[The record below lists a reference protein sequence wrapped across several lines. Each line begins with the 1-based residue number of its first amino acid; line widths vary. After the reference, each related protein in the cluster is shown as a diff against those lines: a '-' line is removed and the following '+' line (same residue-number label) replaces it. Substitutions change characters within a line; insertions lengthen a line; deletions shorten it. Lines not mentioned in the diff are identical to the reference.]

1 MGMRDRRA
9 SHNTR
14 FTMKKKTGSVE
25 QWLQFIGKDK
35 LQTFQDNFAKAYGVS
50 MMFLDMNGHPLT
62 VGSQNSLFCFTIEK
76 EHATR
81 CQENFL
87 NDRDSMMKGEPFVH
101 VCPFGITCLYVP
113 VYFNDQLTA
122 FAEIGGLTYDNST
135 IPDNLKNRFHITSF
149 SKEKTLD
156 ILHLLDSMLR
166 LLNVNI
172 SLTREDKK
180 KKQDDT
186 MTSRL
191 RDDRISK
198 REHEIVMLL
207 CKGYS
212 NKQIS
217 QQLFISETTVKTH
230 ISNILAKLNLH
241 DRMQIV
247 VHYYNKNNGALPA
260 DSDDNDEET
269 D

>member
-1 MGMRDRRA
+1 
-9 SHNTR
+9 
-14 FTMKKKTGSVE
+14 MKKKTGSVE

-50 MMFLDMNGHPLT
+50 MIFLDINGHPLT

-76 EHATR
+76 QHSVR
-81 CQENFL
+81 CQENFQ
-87 NDRDSMMKGEPFVH
+87 NDKEAMLKGEPFIH

-113 VYFNDQLTA
+113 VFFNDRLTA
-122 FAEIGGLTYDNST
+122 FAGIGGLTYENGT
-135 IPDNLKNRFHITSF
+135 IPDNLRDRFHITSY
-149 SKEKTLD
+149 SKEKTQN
-156 ILHLLDSMLR
+156 ILLLLDSMLR
-166 LLNVNI
+166 LLNVNTA
-172 SLTREDKK
+172 LTQGE
-180 KKQDDT
+180 KKQTQEDT
-186 MTSRL
+186 LPTRL

-198 REHEIVMLL
+198 REREIVMLL

-247 VHYYNKNNGALPA
+247 VHYYNKNNGALPD
-260 DSDDNDEET
+260 DSDNDNNEE
-269 D
+269 DD

>member
-1 MGMRDRRA
+1 
-9 SHNTR
+9 
-14 FTMKKKTGSVE
+14 MKKKTGSVE

-50 MMFLDMNGHPLT
+50 MIFLDVNGHPLT
-62 VGSQNSLFCFTIEK
+62 VGSQNSLFCFTIGK
-76 EHATR
+76 EHAVR
-81 CQENFL
+81 CQENFQ
-87 NDRDSMMKGEPFVH
+87 NDKDSMLKGEPFLH

-113 VYFNDQLTA
+113 VFFNDRLTA
-122 FAEIGGLTYDNST
+122 FAGIGGLTYENST
-135 IPDNLKNRFHITSF
+135 IPENLKNRFHITRY
-149 SKEKTLD
+149 SKEKTQN
-156 ILHLLDSMLR
+156 ILMLLDSMLR

-172 SLTREDKK
+172 SLTQGETKPA
-180 KKQDDT
+180 QEET
-186 MTSRL
+186 LPTRL
-191 RDDRISK
+191 RDERISK

-207 CKGYS
+207 CKGFS
-212 NKQIS
+212 NRQIA

-247 VHYYNKNNGALPA
+247 VYYYNKNDAA
-260 DSDDNDEET
+260 VTAESEDEET

>member
-1 MGMRDRRA
+1 
-9 SHNTR
+9 
-14 FTMKKKTGSVE
+14 MKKKTGSVE

-50 MMFLDMNGHPLT
+50 MMFLDMNGQPLT

-76 EHATR
+76 EHAIR

-87 NDRDSMMKGEPFVH
+87 NDKESMMKGEPFIH

-122 FAEIGGLTYDNST
+122 FAEIGGLTYENSL
-135 IPDNLKNRFHITSF
+135 IPENLKNRFHITSY
-149 SKEKTLD
+149 SKDKTLD

-172 SLTREDKK
+172 SLTQGEKK
-180 KKQDDT
+180 KKQDDSLP
-186 MTSRL
+186 MRL

-247 VHYYNKNNGALPA
+247 VHYYNKGNGALPD
-260 DSDDNDEET
+260 DSEDENEKT

>member
-1 MGMRDRRA
+1 
-9 SHNTR
+9 
-14 FTMKKKTGSVE
+14 MKKKTGSVE
-25 QWLQFIGKDK
+25 QWLQFVGKDK

-50 MMFLDMNGHPLT
+50 MIFLDVNGHPLT

-76 EHATR
+76 EHSVR
-81 CQENFL
+81 CQENFQNDKDTML
-87 NDRDSMMKGEPFVH
+87 NGEPFLH

-113 VYFNDQLTA
+113 VFFNDRLTA
-122 FAEIGGLTYDNST
+122 FAGIGGLTYDNST
-135 IPDNLKNRFHITSF
+135 IPENLKNRFHITSY
-149 SKEKTLD
+149 SKEQAGN
-156 ILHLLDSMLR
+156 ILTLLDSMLR

-172 SLTREDKK
+172 SLTQGEKK
-180 KKQDDT
+180 QKQDDALPT
-186 MTSRL
+186 RL
-191 RDDRISK
+191 REDRISK
-198 REHEIVMLL
+198 REYEIVQLL

-247 VHYYNKNNGALPA
+247 VHYYNKNNGTASAEIDNEEA
-260 DSDDNDEET
+260 D
-269 D
+269 

>member
-1 MGMRDRRA
+1 
-9 SHNTR
+9 
-14 FTMKKKTGSVE
+14 MKKKTGSVE
-25 QWLQFIGKDK
+25 QWLQFVDKDK

-50 MMFLDMNGHPLT
+50 MIFLDVNGHPLT
-62 VGSQNSLFCFTIEK
+62 VGSQNSLFCFTIAK
-76 EHATR
+76 EHSVR
-81 CQENFL
+81 CQENFQT
-87 NDRDSMMKGEPFVH
+87 DKDSMLKGEAFIH

-113 VYFNDQLTA
+113 VYFNDRLTA
-122 FAEIGGLTYDNST
+122 FAGIGGLTYENST
-135 IPDNLKNRFHITSF
+135 IPENLKNRFHITSY
-149 SKEKTLD
+149 SKEKTQN
-156 ILHLLDSMLR
+156 ILMLLDSMLR
-166 LLNVNI
+166 LLNVNT
-172 SLTREDKK
+172 SLTQSE
-180 KKQDDT
+180 KKQKEKDT
-186 MTSRL
+186 LPARL

-212 NKQIS
+212 NRQIA

-247 VHYYNKNNGALPA
+247 VHYYNKNEAAVTAENE
-260 DSDDNDEET
+260 DEET

>member
-1 MGMRDRRA
+1 
-9 SHNTR
+9 
-14 FTMKKKTGSVE
+14 
-25 QWLQFIGKDK
+25 
-35 LQTFQDNFAKAYGVS
+35 
-50 MMFLDMNGHPLT
+50 
-62 VGSQNSLFCFTIEK
+62 
-76 EHATR
+76 
-81 CQENFL
+81 
-87 NDRDSMMKGEPFVH
+87 
-101 VCPFGITCLYVP
+101 
-113 VYFNDQLTA
+113 
-122 FAEIGGLTYDNST
+122 
-135 IPDNLKNRFHITSF
+135 
-149 SKEKTLD
+149 
-156 ILHLLDSMLR
+156 
-166 LLNVNI
+166 
-172 SLTREDKK
+172 
-180 KKQDDT
+180 

>member
-1 MGMRDRRA
+1 
-9 SHNTR
+9 
-14 FTMKKKTGSVE
+14 MKKKTGSVE

-81 CQENFL
+81 CQENFF
-87 NDRDSMMKGEPFVH
+87 NA
-101 VCPFGITCLYVP
+101 P

-135 IPDNLKNRFHITSF
+135 IPDNLKNRFHITSY

-230 ISNILAKLNLH
+230 ISNILAKLSLH